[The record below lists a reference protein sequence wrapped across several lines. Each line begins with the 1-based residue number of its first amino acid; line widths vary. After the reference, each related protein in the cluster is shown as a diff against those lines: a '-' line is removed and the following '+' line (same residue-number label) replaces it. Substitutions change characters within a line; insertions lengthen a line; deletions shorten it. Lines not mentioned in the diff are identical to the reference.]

1 MSVCACLAQFM
12 SGRLGLLVNREN
24 SVAVVFR
31 FGVHDIYIRVCP
43 VLYDR
48 WMHW

>member
-1 MSVCACLAQFM
+1 M
-12 SGRLGLLVNREN
+12 SGRLSVLVNREN
-24 SVAVVFR
+24 SVAVVFS

-43 VLYDR
+43 VAYDQ